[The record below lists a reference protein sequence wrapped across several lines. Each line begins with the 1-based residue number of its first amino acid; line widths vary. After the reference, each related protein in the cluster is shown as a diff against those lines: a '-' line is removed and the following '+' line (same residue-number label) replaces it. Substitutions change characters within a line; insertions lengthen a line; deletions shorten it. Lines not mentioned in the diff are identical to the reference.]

1 MHFSLSMGGN
11 QIERTNSYKYLGITV
26 DDKIKSPNIKMSVG
40 ADIVQTSA

>member
-1 MHFSLSMGGN
+1 MDNPGGDDFSCSK
-11 QIERTNSYKYLGITV
+11 EEDDHDTVTV